1 MDEFPDLHIL
11 LQKDPVAQEYYDG
24 LLNYVQDQIS
34 TQGQGV
40 KSAESLTDDSEDFT
54 HGSD

>member
-54 HGSD
+54 HDSD